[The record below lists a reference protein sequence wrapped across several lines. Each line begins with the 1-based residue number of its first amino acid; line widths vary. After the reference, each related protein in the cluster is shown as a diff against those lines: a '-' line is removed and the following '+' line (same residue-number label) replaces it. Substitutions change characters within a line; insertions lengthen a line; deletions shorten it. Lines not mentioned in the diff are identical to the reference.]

1 MHLLL
6 RRRLPVHF
14 RFDFTKTL
22 QAAAVLLD
30 TDNGQ
35 MGYMRLLKLL
45 YIADRELLAE
55 TGRPLTG
62 DRVIAM
68 KHGPVLSRVFD
79 LIKGQTAQ
87 ADEWSNYLH
96 TEGYKVLLKQKPGRG
111 KLSKREVQKLN
122 CLSERFRQLE
132 DFELSDLTHQFPEWQ
147 GHYHEGTA
155 LPIPWEDVLRAQNK
169 AEMIPIAER
178 EATVGEVLDHYFGS

>member
-1 MHLLL
+1 M
-6 RRRLPVHF
+6 HF
-14 RFDFTKTL
+14 RFDFAKTL

-62 DRVIAM
+62 DRVLAM
-68 KHGPVLSRVFD
+68 KQGPVLSRVFD

-87 ADEWSNYLH
+87 ADEWSDYLH
-96 TEGYKVLLKQKPGRG
+96 TEAYKVLLKKKPGRG
-111 KLSKREVQKLN
+111 KLSKREVQKLHT
-122 CLSERFRQLE
+122 LSERYRQLE
-132 DFELSDLTHQFPEWQ
+132 DFDLSELTHQFAEWQ
-147 GHYHEGTA
+147 EHFQEGA
-155 LPIPWEDVLRAQNK
+155 APPIPWEAVLRAQNK

-178 EATVGEVLDHYFGS
+178 EAATREVMDRYFGS